1 MNVMLRETHGGGCPC
16 DREKQRQAVDHQ
28 DLTIKRIQIMR
39 VPKRQR
45 TERPFVVEADI
56 QKLEFYL

>member
-1 MNVMLRETHGGGCPC
+1 MLREPHSGDCPC

-39 VPKRQR
+39 VPKQQGA
-45 TERPFVVEADI
+45 ERPFVIDADV